1 MKEIQGSF
9 FGVLCMLNL
18 LLPGSLS
25 ASVQYDS
32 NNPQLAFAAQEI
44 TSALKEIGR
53 EDLRVSLSIKPD
65 GASPEAFQIQRV
77 GSAGIKVTGSDANG
91 AMYGGI
97 EVAEYL
103 KLGLPIE
110 NVSREPFLEKR
121 GIKFNIP
128 LDVRNPSYDDSGDAA
143 QENIVNMWDFEGFWK
158 PYIDGLAR
166 YRYNTLSLWT
176 CHPYPQMV
184 KLADYPDCA
193 AQDVYKAK
201 AGALDHESKGRYFTK
216 IFMMKKGQHN
226 WVDGC
231 LDTNGDGHLTPED
244 GTIELVKKMTIDEKI
259 AHWTKVFKH
268 AGDRGIQVTL
278 FHWNVNVHGA
288 KGHYGIEADQT
299 NPKTIAYMRAAVK
312 ELVLTYPAITAIGV
326 AAGET
331 DDEEL
336 KGDLSTEAF
345 IYKTYGLGVMDAQK
359 ERPDREIRF
368 IWRNHSTEMEDVE
381 EQFTSKYTG
390 GPVDVS
396 VKYVVGRIHSSRR
409 PQEWEKRALKA
420 GWLGQG
426 YRIWL
431 NLRNDDLFMH
441 RWGSPDYVRQFIR
454 NMPLEHS
461 PGFMLGSDGYVWG
474 KVFYST
480 VPELQGQLELDK
492 HWYNF
497 RMWGE
502 MAYNNELGDDYWTA
516 ALKHRFSLN
525 SQSAELLHDTWQ
537 TISEVVPQINR
548 AVYEGTDYALAPEG
562 CIYGGKTRT
571 GFLTIPS
578 YYYGE
583 GQKSLRRLPQ
593 KLKNPPPAGEK
604 PCISIPVWGK
614 AYMNGKHTYFGDDKL
629 TPLQVADNL
638 DRWADV
644 VDAALPRLKS
654 KVGGNVELRDLLWD
668 IESMA
673 LLGRYYADKQ
683 RCAAKYWVYRE
694 SDFDNQYKELHEE
707 SIDHIKA
714 AESHW
719 EAYAAV
725 LDKHYKP
732 QLLARTH
739 YLDWNSTLNNGEG
752 SGRDGQA
759 LGVKQETQDIINRKY
774 VKPKPM
780 GNKKKNK
787 KK

>member
-1 MKEIQGSF
+1 MNRTLPLFFILMCW
-9 FGVLCMLNL
+9 FGVL
-18 LLPGSLS
+18 LPERVDAGVEHD
-25 ASVQYDS
+25 AE
-32 NNPQLAFAAQEI
+32 NPQLVFAAQELNA
-44 TSALKEIGR
+44 ALKETGK
-53 EDLRVSLSIKPD
+53 EELRVTLEVEPD
-65 GASPEAFQIQRV
+65 ESSPEAFRIQRV
-77 GSAGIKVTGSDANG
+77 DSNQIKIIGTDANG

-103 KLGLPIE
+103 KLGLPIS
-110 NVSREPFLEKR
+110 NVTRKPFLEKR

-128 LDVRNPSYDDSGDAA
+128 LDARSPSYDDSGDAA
-143 QENIVNMWDFEGFWK
+143 QKNIANMWDFEGFWK
-158 PYIDGLAR
+158 PYLDGLAR

-176 CHPYPQMV
+176 SHPYPHMV
-184 KLADYPDCA
+184 KLSDYPECA
-193 AQDVYKAK
+193 EQDVYRVKE
-201 AGALDHESKGRYFTK
+201 GVLNHESKGRYFTK
-216 IFMMKKGQHN
+216 IFMMKDHE
-226 WVDGC
+226 WHDGV
-231 LDTNGDGHLTPED
+231 LDTNGDGHASPED
-244 GTIELVKKMTIDEKI
+244 GTIELVKEMTIDDKI
-259 AHWTKVFKH
+259 AHWKRVFKH

-278 FHWNVNVHGA
+278 FHWNVHMHGA
-288 KGHYGIEADQT
+288 KGKYGIEADQT
-299 NPKTIAYMRAAVK
+299 NPQTIKYLRTAVK
-312 ELVLTYPAITAIGV
+312 ELVLSYPSITAIGV
-326 AAGET
+326 AAGEC
-331 DDEEL
+331 DDESL
-336 KGDLSTEAF
+336 KGDDSTEAY
-345 IYKTYGLGVMDAQK
+345 IYKTYGLGVMDAIK
-359 ERPDREIRF
+359 EQPDRKIRF

-381 EQFTSKYTG
+381 EQFTSKYKG

-441 RWGSPDYVRQFIR
+441 RWGSPNYVREFIR
-454 NMPLEHS
+454 NMPLEHT
-461 PGFMLGSDGYVWG
+461 PGFMMGSDGYVWG
-474 KVFYST
+474 KVFYSS
-480 VPELQGQLELDK
+480 VPELQDQLELDK
-492 HWYNF
+492 HWYSF

-516 ALKHRFSLN
+516 ALKHRFNLD
-525 SQSAELLHDTWQ
+525 APTAKLLHDTWQ

-548 AVYEGTDYALAPEG
+548 AVYEGTDYALAPEA

-593 KLKNPPPAGEK
+593 KLRNPPPAGEK
-604 PCISIPVWGK
+604 PCISIPDWGQ
-614 AYMNGKHTYFGDDKL
+614 AYMSGKQNDFGDDVL

-638 DRWADV
+638 DRWADE
-644 VDAALPRLKS
+644 VDQSLPKLKS
-654 KVGGNVELRDLLWD
+654 GAGENIELRDLLWD

-673 LLGRYYADKQ
+673 MLGRYYADKQ

-694 SDFDNQYKELHEE
+694 SNFDDQYKKLHEE
-707 SIDHIKA
+707 SIAHIKE
-714 AESHW
+714 AESEW

-725 LDKHYKP
+725 LDKHYQP

-752 SGRDGQA
+752 TGREGQA
-759 LGVKQETQDIINRKY
+759 LGVRQETQDIIRKSY
-774 VKPKPM
+774 RKMMKNDVS
-780 GNKKKNK
+780 KKKSKVK
-787 KK
+787 K

>member
-1 MKEIQGSF
+1 MKKIACVSPF
-9 FGVLCMLNL
+9 VLFVLAL
-18 LLPGSLS
+18 VVPIGLA
-25 ASVQYDS
+25 ASVKYDAS
-32 NNPQLAFAAQEI
+32 IPQVAFAAQEI
-44 TSALKEIGR
+44 KNALKELGR
-53 EDLRVSLSIKPD
+53 EDLQVTLNVKLD
-65 GASPEAFQIQRV
+65 ETSPESFQIRHV
-77 GSAGIKVTGSDANG
+77 GANHVEVIGSDVNG

-103 KLGLPIE
+103 KLGLPIQ
-110 NVSREPFLEKR
+110 NAMRKPFLEKR

-143 QENIVNMWDFEGFWK
+143 QENIENMWDFEGFWK
-158 PYIDGLAR
+158 PYIDQLAR
-166 YRYNTLSLWT
+166 YRYNMLSLWS

-184 KLADYPDCA
+184 KLKDYPDCA
-193 AQDVYKAK
+193 AQDVYRAK
-201 AGALDHESKGRYFTK
+201 AGALDQESKGRYFTR

-345 IYKTYGLGVMDAQK
+345 IFKTYGLGVMDAQK
-359 ERPDREIRF
+359 EQPDREIRF
-368 IWRNHSTEMEDVE
+368 IWRNHSTKMEDVE
-381 EQFTSKYTG
+381 EQFTSRYTG

-396 VKYVVGRIHSSRR
+396 VKYVVGRLHSSRR

-420 GWLGQG
+420 GWLEAG

-431 NLRNDDLFMH
+431 NIRNDDLFMH
-441 RWGSPDYVRQFIR
+441 RWGNPDYVRQFIR
-454 NMPLEHS
+454 NMPLEHT
-461 PGFMLGSDGYVWG
+461 PGFMMGSDGYVWG
-474 KVFYST
+474 KVHYSKIS
-480 VPELQGQLELDK
+480 ELQNQLEIDK

-516 ALKHRFSLN
+516 ALKHRFSLDN
-525 SQSAELLHDTWQ
+525 QIAELLHDTWQ

-548 AVYEGTDYALAPEG
+548 AVYEGTDFALAPEG
-562 CIYGGKTRT
+562 CISGINTST
-571 GFLTIPS
+571 GFLTIPH

-583 GQKSLRRLPQ
+583 GQKVLKRLPQ
-593 KLKNPPPAGEK
+593 KLRNPPPAGEK
-604 PCISIPVWGK
+604 PCISIPDWGK
-614 AYMNGKHTYFGDDKL
+614 AYMNGKQNDFGDDKL

-638 DRWADV
+638 DRWADE
-644 VDAALPRLKS
+644 VDKALPKLTT
-654 KVGGNVELRDLLWD
+654 GAENNIELHDLLWD

-683 RCAAKYWVYRE
+683 RCAAYYWVCRE
-694 SDFDNQYKELHEE
+694 SNFDDKYNELHEKAVA
-707 SIDHIKA
+707 HIKA

-719 EAYAAV
+719 VDYAAI
-725 LDKHYKP
+725 LDQHYKP

-739 YLDWNSTLNNGEG
+739 YLDWNSILNNGEG
-752 SGRDGQA
+752 TGRGKM
-759 LGVKQETQDIINRKY
+759 LVGIKKETQDVI
-774 VKPKPM
+774 
-780 GNKKKNK
+780 NKKYEKPGQN
-787 KK
+787 

>member
-1 MKEIQGSF
+1 MMKIVSF
-9 FGVLCMLNL
+9 SIFWLVFVSCF
-18 LLPGSLS
+18 LLPGYLT
-25 ASVQYDS
+25 ASVEYDAKI
-32 NNPQLAFAAQEI
+32 PQLAFAAQELEG
-44 TSALKEIGR
+44 ALKESGL
-53 EDLRVSLSIKPD
+53 EDLEIMLSVKPD
-65 GASPEAFQIQRV
+65 ESKPEAFEIEKA
-77 GSAGIKVTGSDANG
+77 GSTGIRVTGSDANG
-91 AMYGGI
+91 AMYGGL

-103 KLGLPIE
+103 KLGLPIK
-110 NVSREPFLEKR
+110 NITRTPFIKKR

-143 QENIVNMWDFEGFWK
+143 QENIANMWDFEGFWK
-158 PYIDGLAR
+158 PYLDGLVR

-184 KLADYPDCA
+184 KLADYPDVA
-193 AQDVYKAK
+193 LPDVYKAR
-201 AGALDHESKGRYFTK
+201 AGALDNESRGRYFTK
-216 IFMMKKGQHN
+216 IFMRKQGHYD

-231 LDTNGDGHLTPED
+231 LDTNGDGHLTMED
-244 GTIELVKKMTIDEKI
+244 GTIELVRKMTIDEKI

-268 AGDRGIQVTL
+268 AGDRGIEVAL

-288 KGHYGIEADQT
+288 KDLYGIEADQT
-299 NPKTIAYMRAAVK
+299 NPNTIAYLRAAVK
-312 ELVLTYPAITAIGV
+312 ELLLTYPAITTIGV

-331 DDEEL
+331 DDDEL
-336 KGDLSTEAF
+336 EGDESTEAF

-359 ERPDREIRF
+359 EQPDRKVRF
-368 IWRNHSTEMEDVE
+368 IWRNHSTKMEKVE

-390 GPVDVS
+390 GPVDVEI
-396 VKYVVGRIHSSRR
+396 KYVVGRIHSSRK
-409 PQEWEKRALKA
+409 PHEWEKRAVRP
-420 GWLGQG
+420 GWVENG
-426 YRIWL
+426 YNIWL
-431 NLRNDDLFMH
+431 NIRNDDLFMH

-454 NMPLEHS
+454 NMPRENS
-461 PGFMLGSDGYVWG
+461 PGFLMGSDGYVWG

-480 VPELQGQLELDK
+480 VPELQDQLEIDK

-502 MAYNNELGDDYWTA
+502 LAYNNELGDDYWSA
-516 ALKHRFSLN
+516 ALKQRFGLDAG
-525 SQSAELLHDTWQ
+525 SAKLLHDTWQ

-562 CIYGGKTRT
+562 CISGEPTNT
-571 GFLTIPS
+571 GFLTIPV

-593 KLKNPPPAGEK
+593 PLQNPPPVGEK
-604 PCISIPVWGK
+604 PCISIPDWGE
-614 AYMNGKHTYFGDDKL
+614 AYMNGKQNEFGEDKL

-638 DRWADV
+638 DRWADD
-644 VDAALPRLKS
+644 VDAALPELQS
-654 KVGGNVELRDLLWD
+654 KVGGNIELRDLLWD

-683 RCAAKYWVYRE
+683 RCAAYYWVCRE
-694 SDFDNQYKELHEE
+694 SNFDDKYNELHEKAVA
-707 SIDHIKA
+707 HIKA

-719 EAYAAV
+719 ADYAGI

-739 YLDWNSTLNNGEG
+739 YLDWNSILNNGEG
-752 SGRDGQA
+752 TGRGGRA
-759 LGVKQETQDIINRKY
+759 TGVKQETLDIINKRYTQRNRSSTK
-774 VKPKPM
+774 
-780 GNKKKNK
+780 GNKRK
-787 KK
+787 